1 MKNSLR
7 FFSLFFVLIMILT
20 IFCSIGIKDVYAAD
34 KKALWEHGSL
44 GSLGAIRNALN
55 DDTKPS
61 LPPSSSIGTDKRFKD
76 KITGWETIKTESSSY
91 YTIIQEKMKN
101 AYDNKGLKAAM
112 ASFNEH
118 AQYVYGFLMAFGAL
132 TSLLMFIIIFVRIT
146 WLPEHA
152 IQKRRAMEDMV
163 VSGVATALLGGSWLI
178 ISLFYSIF
186 ARMWEL
192 GTVYSKNWKEVG
204 GVFLTEYRGLIVG
217 FLGIGTLT
225 ALLMMVKAIMGVIF
239 AGTNPGQK
247 SAKMMQVIWCGIAT
261 AGLGALTLFTSL
273 FWNVFRF

>member
-1 MKNSLR
+1 MKKSLR
-7 FFSLFFVLIMILT
+7 IFSLFFVLMTILT
-20 IFCSIGIKDVYAAD
+20 ICCSINVMDSYAAYPLYVSGLQD
-34 KKALWEHGSL
+34 LRNNLKDDNGS
-44 GSLGAIRNALN
+44 SV
-55 DDTKPS
+55 S
-61 LPPSSSIGTDKRFKD
+61 VSSSIGTDTRFSEIEGWK
-76 KITGWETIKTESSSY
+76 KIQEQSSSY
-91 YTIIQEKMKN
+91 YSIIKEKMTT
-101 AYDNKGLKAAM
+101 AYNEKGLKAAM

-152 IQKRRAMEDMV
+152 FQKRKAMEDMV
-163 VSGVATALLGGSWLI
+163 VSGIATVLLGGSWLI
-178 ISLFYSIF
+178 ISLFYSVF

-217 FLGIGTLT
+217 FLGVATLT
-225 ALLMMVKAIMGVIF
+225 ALLMMIKSITGVVF

-261 AGLGALTLFTSL
+261 AGLGALTIFTSL
-273 FWNVFRF
+273 FWNVLRF